1 MFKHIY
7 LLAFLG
13 ALLIA
18 VVCWSQTTSGQI
30 GADQRS
36 SISAQMLGFGG

>member
-7 LLAFLG
+7 LLGFLF

-18 VVCWSQTTSGQI
+18 VVCWSQSTAGMIPGGDRTSY
-30 GADQRS
+30 
-36 SISAQMLGFGG
+36 SAQLMGLGN